1 MSVEALSW
9 DDTVALTLEV
19 LGSATDG
26 GLSDREV
33 AAGAGSMTPIDA
45 HLVETWLNRVIQSR
59 VLPALVGWRR
69 FDRAAAGRRAGGPL
83 PDISDA
89 VILTIALVL
98 VMEESTVRVRDMERA
113 LAHRL
118 TPEAREVLGIAHLYD
133 NPFKNWYFLAHRAI
147 HRIIATF
154 DPYVANAGFQ
164 RNNWK
169 AMTLEQRNLWEANLD
184 EAFLDRMRLRGEW
197 FMNALLEMSIRQQAP
212 QFRRVKTAFTID
224 QSAVTAGVHQARWKR
239 DKHGNEVP
247 MRNKLDT
254 TTDQAEARRVLALEA
269 DWAPK
274 KKGAKKRN
282 ADEERRVSRIKW
294 ELSYMANII
303 IDVIEDPDLD
313 KKLQAP
319 QLIRAISLGT
329 PNKRIGDHAIALL
342 DSLEARGYEL
352 SRLSFDRGYSQ
363 LTDAFH
369 EELVRRRIPVVKDY
383 VERQKGIT
391 NGALGGAIMVEGRY
405 VCPSTPADLLEA
417 TGRWER
423 GELTDVE
430 YWKELD
436 RMEDY
441 ELSVHE
447 KKGDGT
453 LRLSCPASGISPTAS
468 CPLRKLHPRAVPD
481 EEADRVRIQR
491 ANITDRQKDY
501 KVCCQTS
508 VTVKPDQHVQ
518 QRQLL
523 RHNSRQWFKT
533 YRSDR
538 SSSESTNDLL
548 QRDHKLHVTT
558 NRPLRGLAAQQL
570 ALALLA
576 VKSNMTRIINFE
588 NALRE
593 EQLRAAAGRAP
604 KRRKQDGEYLQRS
617 RDRRGE
623 TRYLRNPP
631 PRELVPYEEPALPD
645 PPV

>member
-1 MSVEALSW
+1 MSIEALSW
-9 DDTVALTLEV
+9 DDTIALTLEV
-19 LGSATDG
+19 LATSTDG
-26 GLSDREV
+26 GLTDREI
-33 AAGAGSMTPIDA
+33 AAGAGAITPIDA
-45 HLVETWLNRVIQSR
+45 ELAETWLNRVIQSR

-69 FDRAAAGRRAGGPL
+69 FDRSASGKRAGGPQPEL
-83 PDISDA
+83 SDA
-89 VILTIALVL
+89 VILTIALIL

-147 HRIIATF
+147 HRILATF
-154 DPYVANAGFQ
+154 DPYVANDGFK
-164 RNNWK
+164 RNKWK
-169 AMTLEQRNLWEANLD
+169 AMTLEERNAWEANLD
-184 EAFLDRMRLRGEW
+184 EALLDRMRLRGEW

-212 QFRRVKTAFTID
+212 KYRRVKTAFTID

-239 DKHGNEVP
+239 DKNGNEVP
-247 MRNKLDT
+247 MRNKLDAA
-254 TTDQAEARRVLALEA
+254 TDKAEPRRVLALEA

-282 ADEERRVSRIKW
+282 ADDEKRVSRIKW
-294 ELSYMANII
+294 ELSYMANIV
-303 IDVIEDPDLD
+303 IDVIEDPDLN
-313 KKLQAP
+313 KKDLAP

-352 SRLSFDRGYSQ
+352 TRFSFDRGYSQ

-369 EELVRRRIPVVKDY
+369 EELARRRIPVVKDY

-391 NGALGGAIMVEGRY
+391 NGALGGAIMVNGRY
-405 VCPSTPADLLEA
+405 VCPSTPLGLLEA
-417 TGRWER
+417 TQRWDR

-436 RMEDY
+436 RLEYY

-447 KKGDGT
+447 TKADGT

-468 CPLRKLHPRAVPD
+468 CPLRELHRKAVPD
-481 EEADRVRIQR
+481 DEADRVRIQR
-491 ANITDRQKDY
+491 TNITDRQKTY

-508 VTVKPDQHVQ
+508 VTVKPNEHVQ
-518 QRQLL
+518 QRQML
-523 RHNSRQWFKT
+523 RHNTRQWLKT

-548 QRDHKLHVTT
+548 QRDHKLSVTT
-558 NRPLRGLAAQQL
+558 NRPMRGLAAQQF
-570 ALALLA
+570 ALALFA
-576 VKSNMTRIINFE
+576 VKSNMTRITDFE
-588 NALRE
+588 AEKRKQAMRE
-593 EQLRAAAGRAP
+593 AAGRRRIP
-604 KRRKQDGEYLQRS
+604 RKQEGEYLQRS

-623 TRYLRNPP
+623 SRYMRNPP
-631 PRELVPYEEPALPD
+631 PRELVPHVEPEMPA

>member
-33 AAGAGSMTPIDA
+33 AAGAGSMTPTDA

-133 NPFKNWYFLAHRAI
+133 NPFKDWYFLAHRAI

-254 TTDQAEARRVLALEA
+254 TTNQAEPRRVLALEA

-369 EELVRRRIPVVKDY
+369 EEFVRRRIPVVKDY

-430 YWKELD
+430 YGKELD
-436 RMEDY
+436 QMEDY

-453 LRLSCPASGISPTAS
+453 LRLSRPASGISPTAS

-558 NRPLRGLAAQQL
+558 NRPLRGLAAQKL

>member
-631 PRELVPYEEPALPD
+631 HRELVPYEEPALPD

>member
-1 MSVEALSW
+1 MSMEALSW

-19 LGSATDG
+19 LASAAEG
-26 GLSDREV
+26 GLTGREV
-33 AAGAGSMTPIDA
+33 AAGAGAMTPIDA
-45 HLVETWLNRVIQSR
+45 DLAQTWLNRVLQSR

-69 FDRAAAGRRAGGPL
+69 FDRAASGKRAGGPQ

-89 VILTIALVL
+89 VILTVALIL
-98 VMEESTVRVRDMERA
+98 VMEESTVRIRDMERA
-113 LAHRL
+113 LEHRL

-147 HRIIATF
+147 HRVIATF
-154 DPYVANAGFQ
+154 DPYVANDGFK
-164 RNNWK
+164 RNKWK
-169 AMTLEQRNLWEANLD
+169 AMTLEERQLWETNLD
-184 EAFLDRMRLRGEW
+184 EEFLARMGARGEW
-197 FMNALLEMSIRQQAP
+197 FMNALVEMSIRQQAP
-212 QFRRVKTAFTID
+212 EFRRKKTAFTID
-224 QSAVTAGVHQARWKR
+224 QSQVTAGVHQARWKR
-239 DKHGNEVP
+239 DKDGSEVP

-254 TTDQAEARRVLALEA
+254 TTDKAEPRRVLALEA

-282 ADEERRVSRIKW
+282 ADDEKRVSRIKW

-329 PNKRIGDHAIALL
+329 PNKRIGDHAIDLL
-342 DSLEARGYEL
+342 DSLQARGYEL
-352 SRLSFDRGYSQ
+352 TRFSFDRGYSQ
-363 LTDAFH
+363 LKDAFH
-369 EELVRRRIPVVKDY
+369 EELVRRNIPVVKDY

-391 NGALGGAIMVEGRY
+391 NGAIGGAIMVNGRY
-405 VCPSTPADLLEA
+405 VCPSTPFDLLDVTA
-417 TGRWER
+417 RWEA
-423 GELTDVE
+423 GKLTDAE
-430 YWKELD
+430 YWKELE
-436 RMEDY
+436 RLEYY

-447 KKGDGT
+447 KKADGT

-468 CPLRKLHPRAVPD
+468 CPLRKLHPKAIPD
-481 EEADRVRIQR
+481 DEADRVRIQA

-508 VTVKPDQHVQ
+508 VTVKPTEHVQ
-518 QRQLL
+518 QRQML
-523 RHNSRQWFKT
+523 RHNGREWFKV

-558 NRPLRGLAAQQL
+558 NRPMRGLAAQQL

-576 VKSNMTRIINFE
+576 VKSNMTRIIKFE

-593 EQLRAAAGRAP
+593 QQLREAAGRTP
-604 KRRKQDGEYLQRS
+604 VRRKQDGEYLQRS

-631 PRELVPYEEPALPD
+631 PRELVPFVEPEVPA